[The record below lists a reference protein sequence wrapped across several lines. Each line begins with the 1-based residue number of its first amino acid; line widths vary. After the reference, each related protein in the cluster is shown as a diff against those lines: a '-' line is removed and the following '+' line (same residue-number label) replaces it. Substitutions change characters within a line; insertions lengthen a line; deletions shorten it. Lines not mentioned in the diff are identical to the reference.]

1 MFLNKNKS
9 ELSQGKII
17 WKDYYNRENIQNL
30 ISASISHTKQM
41 QRLLS
46 RVVSRVKQGQQEL
59 RGAKVV

>member
-46 RVVSRVKQGQQEL
+46 RVVSRFKQGQQEL
-59 RGAKVV
+59 RGAKEV